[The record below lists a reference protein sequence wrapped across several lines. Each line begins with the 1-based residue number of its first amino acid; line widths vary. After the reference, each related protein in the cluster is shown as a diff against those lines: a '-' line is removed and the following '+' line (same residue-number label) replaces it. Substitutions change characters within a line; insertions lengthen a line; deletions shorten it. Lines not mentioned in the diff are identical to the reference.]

1 MSEGLLALNQYHW
14 TPLEFFLGVGGWA
27 IIFITMSYVVRSG
40 VPHLDGS
47 DHLSKGLTV
56 FAAEHYIKP
65 YNMESFED

>member
-14 TPLEFFLGVGGWA
+14 TPFKFFLFVGEGA
-27 IIFITMSYVVRSG
+27 VIFITMSFIVRSG
-40 VPHLDGS
+40 APHLDGS
-47 DHLSKGLTV
+47 DHLLKGLTV